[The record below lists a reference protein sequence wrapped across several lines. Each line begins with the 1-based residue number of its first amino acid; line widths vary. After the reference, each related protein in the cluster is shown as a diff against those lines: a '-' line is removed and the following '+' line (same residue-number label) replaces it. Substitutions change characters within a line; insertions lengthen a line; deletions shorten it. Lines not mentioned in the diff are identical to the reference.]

1 MPIVRFCRHA
11 VVKIVSG
18 AVVCSLCAVILAGA
32 VIGKGSEHSEHL
44 EHQHYA
50 GPRSVIR
57 LTVSGT
63 TSTDSAVALTTSG
76 VSVAARAQ

>member
-11 VVKIVSG
+11 VVKIVRG

-44 EHQHYA
+44 
-50 GPRSVIR
+50 
-57 LTVSGT
+57 
-63 TSTDSAVALTTSG
+63 
-76 VSVAARAQ
+76 